1 MKTKF
6 TKQEAINRIKQLLN
20 FSEVKCMNAK
30 LSDGTIVQW
39 DGELTEGI
47 ALSVLDTDGN
57 LMPVEDATHTLEDGT
72 KITTVGGL
80 VTGIEGPSVEKE
92 VEVETKTEMASEFAA
107 EFATHL
113 ETFNKMI
120 ERLSAVE
127 SKLTEYETKFSAI
140 QDEVKNTETST
151 TEKFAK
157 IVELVEKIAEEPQVI
172 VEKPTNVGFKKVYP
186 STQSNLELFQQ
197 FAKETQ
203 K

>member
-6 TKQEAINRIKQLLN
+6 TKQEAINKIKQLLN
-20 FSEVKCMNAK
+20 FSEVKCENAK
-30 LSDGTIVQW
+30 LSDGTIIQW

-92 VEVETKTEMASEFAA
+92 VEVEEMASEFEA
-107 EFATHL
+107 EFANHL
-113 ETFNKMI
+113 ETFNKVI

-127 SKLTEYETKFSAI
+127 SKLAEYESKFSAI
-140 QDEVKNTETST
+140 QDEVKNTESNT
-151 TEKFAK
+151 TEKFNK
-157 IVELVEKIAEEPQVI
+157 IVELVEAIGNEPAIV
-172 VEKPTNVGFKKVYP
+172 VEKPSDKPFKKTFK
-186 STQSNLELFQQ
+186 STATNLELFMQ